1 MSAHAKSKANFDE
14 LINKAADIFQGFS
27 HPLRLSICL
36 ELANGKKSVS
46 QLCAVLHQPQHSV
59 SQHLALLRK
68 QQMVESVKESR
79 QVFYWVDD
87 VHVLKVLGCVKSG
100 IEEFSGSADAE
111 ESRQHGKSA
120 SDAGGF
126 AKVFISNVK
135 PWSNN

>member
-1 MSAHAKSKANFDE
+1 MSAHAKSKASFDE

-36 ELANGKKSVS
+36 ELANGKKSVN
-46 QLCAVLHQPQHSV
+46 QLCAVLRQPQHSV

-79 QVFYWVDD
+79 QVFYWVED

-100 IEEFSGSADAE
+100 IEEFSGIVNAE
-111 ESRQHGKSA
+111 ESRQSGKSA
-120 SDAGGF
+120 SDAGEF
-126 AKVFISNVK
+126 AKVFVSNVK

>member
-36 ELANGKKSVS
+36 ELVNGKKSVN
-46 QLCAVLHQPQHSV
+46 QLCALLHQPQHSV

-79 QVFYWVDD
+79 QVFYWVED

-100 IEEFSGSADAE
+100 IEEFSGNVGVE

-120 SDAGGF
+120 SDAAGF
-126 AKVFISNVK
+126 AKVFVSTVK

>member
-1 MSAHAKSKANFDE
+1 MSAHAKSKASFDE

-36 ELANGKKSVS
+36 ELVNGKKSVS

-79 QVFYWVDD
+79 QVFYWIED

-100 IEEFSGSADAE
+100 IEEFSGNVGVE

-120 SDAGGF
+120 LDAAGF
-126 AKVFISNVK
+126 AKVFVSTVK